1 MRNNMNASNV
11 VMLLGWL
18 FLTVAFVWPNNK
30 WGGTVAKIAFS
41 ALSTGIFLA
50 NAIYTFM

>member
-1 MRNNMNASNV
+1 MNTSNV

-18 FLTVAFVWPNNK
+18 FLMVSFVWPNNK
-30 WGGTVAKIAFS
+30 WGGYVVKIALS

-50 NAIYTFM
+50 NAIYTFVS